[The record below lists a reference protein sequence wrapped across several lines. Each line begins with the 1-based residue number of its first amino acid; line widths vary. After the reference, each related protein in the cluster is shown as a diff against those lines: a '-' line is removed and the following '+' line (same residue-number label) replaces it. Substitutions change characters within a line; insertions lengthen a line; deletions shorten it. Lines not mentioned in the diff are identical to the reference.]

1 VTRVHR
7 DAGAASAGETTERV
21 DTANAPPEENEGVEM
36 VASGVLW
43 IDGKVCVP
51 VDWDND
57 RIAPESEASERR
69 KHNDGAVSWT

>member
-1 VTRVHR
+1 
-7 DAGAASAGETTERV
+7 
-21 DTANAPPEENEGVEM
+21 M

-69 KHNDGAVSWT
+69 KHND